1 MSAKFG
7 VGEVVEHLRYGYRG
21 VVFNYDPVCEADEK
35 WYQHNQTQPD
45 RNQPWYHVMV
55 DGTGHTTYVA
65 ESNLKPDDSGDSVEH
80 PLLKQH
86 FPAFF
91 KGRYYTQSLN

>member
-1 MSAKFG
+1 MSAKFR
-7 VGEVVEHLRYGYRG
+7 VGDVVEHLRYGYRG
-21 VVFNYDPVCEADEK
+21 VVFGYDTLCQADEV
-35 WYQHNQTQPD
+35 WYQHNRTQPS

-55 DGTGHTTYVA
+55 DGSTHTTYVA
-65 ESNLKPDDSGDSVEH
+65 QSNLVTDESGKPIEH

-91 KGRYYTQSLN
+91 RGRYYTESLN